1 MLKLPTAPTPE
12 WLSAMDN
19 QLSPPIRELIREGA
33 WIALNAPP
41 EWLDEL
47 DRATLATNPAMAGD
61 PTLAAAVSTSNRMSL
76 IHFATAHLRD
86 PGGTVAAYLGPEPLR
101 MVRMLVR
108 HGLGASAF
116 DVYRIGMNVALQR
129 WTDIAFQLTSD
140 LQQLHELLNVISR
153 SANDFVDATLVGIA
167 RQMKLEHNELARG
180 AVVERRKIVELIL
193 EGDSINHQR
202 AEARL
207 GYGLSGTHTAAII
220 WCDDADCDYRQL
232 DQAAAAL
239 SHAVGCSRPLTVMCS
254 EAMRWMWLK
263 DVAAVDSEQ
272 VRSVLEETPRLRVA
286 IGSSARGIE
295 GFRNSH
301 EQAHIAQHMM
311 VRLQSRQ
318 QIAFFDDIQM
328 VALLT
333 QKTDRTEEFI
343 KDTLG
348 SLASAG
354 AVLRH
359 TLLAYINEQ
368 CNAARAAQQL
378 YIHRN
383 TLLSRLDAAQR
394 LLPRPLDR
402 DTTVRV
408 AVALE
413 ALKWFG
419 THDQDVSGENG
430 HVS

>member
-1 MLKLPTAPTPE
+1 ME
-12 WLSAMDN
+12 N
-19 QLSPPIRELIREGA
+19 QLSPAIRELIREGA
-33 WIALNAPP
+33 WIGLNASP

-47 DRATLATNPAMAGD
+47 DRATLATNPAIPSD
-61 PTLAAAVSTSNRMSL
+61 PNLAAAVSASNRMSL

-86 PGGTVAAYLGPEPLR
+86 PGGAVAPYLGPEPLR
-101 MVRMLVR
+101 MVRMLMR
-108 HGLGASAF
+108 HGLGGSAL

-129 WTDIAFQLTSD
+129 WTDIAFELTAD
-140 LQQLHELLNVISR
+140 LNELRELLNVISR
-153 SANDFVDATLVGIA
+153 SANDFVDATLLGIA

-193 EGDSINHQR
+193 DGDSINHQR

-207 GYGLSGTHTAAII
+207 GYGLSGAHTAAII
-220 WCDDADCDYRQL
+220 WCDDADCDYRLL

-239 SHAVGCSRPLTVMCS
+239 SHAVGCPRPLAVMCS
-254 EAMRWMWLK
+254 EATRWMWLK
-263 DVAAVDSEQ
+263 DVAAIDSEQ
-272 VRSVLEETPRLRVA
+272 VRSVLEETSQLRVA
-286 IGSSARGIE
+286 IGTSARGIE

-301 EQAHIAQHMM
+301 EQALAAQHMM

-333 QKTDRTEEFI
+333 QKPDRAEEFI
-343 KDTLG
+343 KNTLG
-348 SLASAG
+348 ALASAG

-359 TLLAYINEQ
+359 TLLTYINEQ

-394 LLPRPLDR
+394 LLPRPFDR
-402 DTTVRV
+402 STTVRV

-419 THDQDVSGENG
+419 NHDQDVTGENG
-430 HVS
+430 HAS